1 MSIYDQLTGA
11 AQNYQD
17 FRKRGGFTPQL
28 YGILENIGDAASQFL
43 SPRGRQ
49 AAMNMVEVGD
59 MLNPVGDTLDAMQ
72 MAGEGDYVGA
82 MVNVAGVAIPAG
94 IVKLYGPQTALA
106 AAKAIQETL
115 TGTGDSMAQVGAD
128 VYEKFIE
135 RMNQPGPGPEVVGS
149 NLGNIAEMRRQRNI
163 ERFGYDP
170 ADTAAPVENSAISEY
185 LSVVNPGGKQIPD
198 EARPNLRR
206 GDMYGML
213 PRGSEV
219 IGEKGDISFHR
230 GSDGNFYATAYNPDV
245 GEQDVV
251 GYIQGTGEGTE
262 LAVIEEMQ
270 GQGIG
275 GELQYL
281 FRSENP
287 NAPTGG
293 LTEGG
298 QRLLEKTYNRMQDD
312 GILPS
317 IEQSQLGDNGGPS
330 MLNVS
335 GDVSTVNMPEGSLPQ
350 YTGAAPNRT
359 EPYQRYRP
367 KNTTDRMQRLEASVA
382 DPDNPIN
389 QVFDNYIEKGKDL
402 AGPDWYNTEEL
413 RDWFVSTL
421 GEKEGDAQWREY
433 MELIGTTSTGAKVPQ
448 NIRMASFYRALSPK
462 DRAAVAQIVKDEG
475 ITPKAAAARL
485 GVTPENTP
493 DNYAYGHLKQRNQA
507 GNVVNREAGTWDRAV
522 PEDLTGA
529 ALSKYLQANPKV
541 KGFGND
547 LLGDDTNIAAD
558 MHFMRM
564 LAMADGGGD
573 FLNAQAKLSGENAEI
588 AAQVI
593 GPKRIKKYTNTRKVN
608 GKPVSEINLFKAW
621 QDGHI
626 KDTSAFQQMPTAWAD
641 TPKANEYAAYEDMAN
656 RVAETYGMTP
666 AQFQA
671 SLWMGAGD
679 MTGLAD
685 ESQGTFMNLFRR
697 SLDKRAEERG
707 LSREEMLLDFLYNKS
722 PLAVGGAGVLGGLQ
736 MQNQQDDR
744 GI

>member
-1 MSIYDQLTGA
+1 MSIYDQLTGFV
-11 AQNYQD
+11 N
-17 FRKRGGFTPQL
+17 RGPQRTQAL
-28 YGILENIGDAASQFL
+28 YGILENIGDTASQFL

-59 MLNPVGDTLDAMQ
+59 MINPV
-72 MAGEGDYVGA
+72 AGQYRAGQDFAQGDYVGA
-82 MVNVAGVAIPAG
+82 MTEVAGVLMPAAIVA
-94 IVKLYGPQTALA
+94 KYGPQTALA
-106 AAKAIQETL
+106 AGKAIQETL
-115 TGTGDSMAQVGAD
+115 TGTGDSLGQVGAD
-128 VYEKFIE
+128 VYEAFIQ
-135 RMNQPGPGPEVVGS
+135 RMNQPGEMPAVGS
-149 NLGNIAEMRRQRNI
+149 NLGN
-163 ERFGYDP
+163 FG
-170 ADTAAPVENSAISEY
+170 
-185 LSVVNPGGKQIPD
+185 K
-198 EARPNLRR
+198 
-206 GDMYGML
+206 
-213 PRGSEV
+213 
-219 IGEKGDISFHR
+219 
-230 GSDGNFYATAYNPDV
+230 
-245 GEQDVV
+245 
-251 GYIQGTGEGTE
+251 
-262 LAVIEEMQ
+262 
-270 GQGIG
+270 
-275 GELQYL
+275 
-281 FRSENP
+281 
-287 NAPTGG
+287 
-293 LTEGG
+293 
-298 QRLLEKTYNRMQDD
+298 
-312 GILPS
+312 
-317 IEQSQLGDNGGPS
+317 NGGPP
-330 MLNVS
+330 MLNTS

-367 KNTTDRMQRLEASVA
+367 KNTTERMQRLEAAVA

-485 GVTPENTP
+485 GVTPKNTP

-522 PEDLTGA
+522 PEGLTGA

-626 KDTSAFQQMPTAWAD
+626 KDTSAFQKMPTAWAD

-722 PLAVGGAGVLGGLQ
+722 PLAVGGMGVLGGLQ

>member
-1 MSIYDQLTGA
+1 MSIYEQLTGA

-28 YGILENIGDAASQFL
+28 YGIIENIGDAASQFL

-49 AAMNMVEVGD
+49 AAMNLVEVGD
-59 MLNPVGDTLDAMQ
+59 MINPV
-72 MAGEGDYVGA
+72 AGQYRAGQDFAQGDYVGA
-82 MVNVAGVAIPAG
+82 MTEVAGVLMPAAIVA
-94 IVKLYGPQTALA
+94 KYGPQTALA
-106 AAKAIQETL
+106 AGKAIQETL
-115 TGTGDSMAQVGAD
+115 TGTGDSLGQVGSD
-128 VYEKFIE
+128 VYEAFIQ
-135 RMNQPGPGPEVVGS
+135 RMNQPGEMPAVGS
-149 NLGNIAEMRRQRNI
+149 NLGN
-163 ERFGYDP
+163 FG
-170 ADTAAPVENSAISEY
+170 
-185 LSVVNPGGKQIPD
+185 Q
-198 EARPNLRR
+198 
-206 GDMYGML
+206 
-213 PRGSEV
+213 
-219 IGEKGDISFHR
+219 
-230 GSDGNFYATAYNPDV
+230 
-245 GEQDVV
+245 
-251 GYIQGTGEGTE
+251 
-262 LAVIEEMQ
+262 
-270 GQGIG
+270 
-275 GELQYL
+275 
-281 FRSENP
+281 
-287 NAPTGG
+287 
-293 LTEGG
+293 
-298 QRLLEKTYNRMQDD
+298 
-312 GILPS
+312 
-317 IEQSQLGDNGGPS
+317 NGGPS

-367 KNTTDRMQRLEASVA
+367 KNTTDRMQRLEAAVA

-485 GVTPENTP
+485 GVTPKNTP

-522 PEDLTGA
+522 PEGLTGA

-697 SLDKRAEERG
+697 SLDKRADERG

-722 PLAVGGAGVLGGLQ
+722 PLAVGGMGVLGGLQ

>member
-1 MSIYDQLTGA
+1 MSIYDQLTGFV
-11 AQNYQD
+11 N
-17 FRKRGGFTPQL
+17 RGPQRTQAL
-28 YGILENIGDAASQFL
+28 YGILENIGDTASQFL

-49 AAMNMVEVGD
+49 AAMNLVEVGD
-59 MLNPVGDTLDAMQ
+59 MINPV
-72 MAGEGDYVGA
+72 AGQYRAGQDFAQGDYVGA
-82 MVNVAGVAIPAG
+82 MTEVAGVLMPAAIVA
-94 IVKLYGPQTALA
+94 KYGPQTALA
-106 AAKAIQETL
+106 AGKAIQETL
-115 TGTGDSMAQVGAD
+115 TGTGDSLGQVGAD
-128 VYEKFIE
+128 VYEAFIQ
-135 RMNQPGPGPEVVGS
+135 RMNQPGEMPAVGS
-149 NLGNIAEMRRQRNI
+149 NLGN
-163 ERFGYDP
+163 FG
-170 ADTAAPVENSAISEY
+170 
-185 LSVVNPGGKQIPD
+185 K
-198 EARPNLRR
+198 
-206 GDMYGML
+206 
-213 PRGSEV
+213 
-219 IGEKGDISFHR
+219 
-230 GSDGNFYATAYNPDV
+230 
-245 GEQDVV
+245 
-251 GYIQGTGEGTE
+251 
-262 LAVIEEMQ
+262 
-270 GQGIG
+270 
-275 GELQYL
+275 
-281 FRSENP
+281 
-287 NAPTGG
+287 
-293 LTEGG
+293 
-298 QRLLEKTYNRMQDD
+298 
-312 GILPS
+312 
-317 IEQSQLGDNGGPS
+317 NGGPP
-330 MLNVS
+330 MLNTR

-367 KNTTDRMQRLEASVA
+367 KNTTDRMQRLEAAVA

-389 QVFDNYIEKGKDL
+389 QVFDNYIAKGKDL

-485 GVTPENTP
+485 GVTPKNTP

-626 KDTSAFQQMPTAWAD
+626 KDTSAFQKMPTAWAD

-722 PLAVGGAGVLGGLQ
+722 PLAVGGMGVLGGLQ

>member
-1 MSIYDQLTGA
+1 MSIYDQLTGFV
-11 AQNYQD
+11 N
-17 FRKRGGFTPQL
+17 RGPQRTQAL
-28 YGILENIGDAASQFL
+28 YGILENIGDTASQFL

-49 AAMNMVEVGD
+49 AAMNLVEVGD
-59 MLNPVGDTLDAMQ
+59 MINPV
-72 MAGEGDYVGA
+72 AGQYRAGQDFAQGDYVGA
-82 MVNVAGVAIPAG
+82 MTEVAGVLMPAAIVA
-94 IVKLYGPQTALA
+94 KYGPQTALA
-106 AAKAIQETL
+106 AGKAIQETL
-115 TGTGDSMAQVGAD
+115 TGTGDSLGQVGAD
-128 VYEKFIE
+128 VYEAFIQ
-135 RMNQPGPGPEVVGS
+135 RMNQPGDMPAVGS
-149 NLGNIAEMRRQRNI
+149 NLGN
-163 ERFGYDP
+163 FG
-170 ADTAAPVENSAISEY
+170 
-185 LSVVNPGGKQIPD
+185 K
-198 EARPNLRR
+198 
-206 GDMYGML
+206 
-213 PRGSEV
+213 
-219 IGEKGDISFHR
+219 
-230 GSDGNFYATAYNPDV
+230 
-245 GEQDVV
+245 
-251 GYIQGTGEGTE
+251 
-262 LAVIEEMQ
+262 
-270 GQGIG
+270 
-275 GELQYL
+275 
-281 FRSENP
+281 
-287 NAPTGG
+287 
-293 LTEGG
+293 
-298 QRLLEKTYNRMQDD
+298 
-312 GILPS
+312 
-317 IEQSQLGDNGGPS
+317 NGGPP
-330 MLNVS
+330 MLNTR

-367 KNTTDRMQRLEASVA
+367 KNTTDRMQRLEAAVA

-485 GVTPENTP
+485 GVTPKNTP

-608 GKPVSEINLFKAW
+608 GKPVSKINLFKA
-621 QDGHI
+621 
-626 KDTSAFQQMPTAWAD
+626 
-641 TPKANEYAAYEDMAN
+641 
-656 RVAETYGMTP
+656 
-666 AQFQA
+666 
-671 SLWMGAGD
+671 
-679 MTGLAD
+679 
-685 ESQGTFMNLFRR
+685 
-697 SLDKRAEERG
+697 
-707 LSREEMLLDFLYNKS
+707 
-722 PLAVGGAGVLGGLQ
+722 
-736 MQNQQDDR
+736 
-744 GI
+744 

>member
-1 MSIYDQLTGA
+1 MSIYEQLTGA

-28 YGILENIGDAASQFL
+28 YGIIENIGDAASQFL

-49 AAMNMVEVGD
+49 AAMNLVEVGD
-59 MLNPVGDTLDAMQ
+59 MVNPV
-72 MAGEGDYVGA
+72 AGQYRAGQDFAQGDYVGA
-82 MVNVAGVAIPAG
+82 MTEVAGVLMPAAIVA
-94 IVKLYGPQTALA
+94 KYGPQTALA
-106 AAKAIQETL
+106 AGKAIQETL
-115 TGTGDSMAQVGAD
+115 TGTGDSLGQVGSD
-128 VYEKFIE
+128 VYEAFIQ
-135 RMNQPGPGPEVVGS
+135 RMNQPGEMPAVGS
-149 NLGNIAEMRRQRNI
+149 NLGN
-163 ERFGYDP
+163 FG
-170 ADTAAPVENSAISEY
+170 
-185 LSVVNPGGKQIPD
+185 Q
-198 EARPNLRR
+198 
-206 GDMYGML
+206 
-213 PRGSEV
+213 
-219 IGEKGDISFHR
+219 
-230 GSDGNFYATAYNPDV
+230 
-245 GEQDVV
+245 
-251 GYIQGTGEGTE
+251 
-262 LAVIEEMQ
+262 
-270 GQGIG
+270 
-275 GELQYL
+275 
-281 FRSENP
+281 
-287 NAPTGG
+287 
-293 LTEGG
+293 
-298 QRLLEKTYNRMQDD
+298 
-312 GILPS
+312 
-317 IEQSQLGDNGGPS
+317 NGGPS

-367 KNTTDRMQRLEASVA
+367 KNTTDRMQRLEAAVA

-433 MELIGTTSTGAKVPQ
+433 MELIGTTSTGAQVPQ

-462 DRAAVAQIVKDEG
+462 DRTAVAQIVKDEG

-485 GVTPENTP
+485 GVTPKNTP

-507 GNVVNREAGTWDRAV
+507 GNVINREAGTWDRAV

-656 RVAETYGMTP
+656 RVAEAYGMTP

-685 ESQGTFMNLFRR
+685 ASQGTFMNLFRR

-722 PLAVGGAGVLGGLQ
+722 PLAVGGMGVLGGLQ

>member
-1 MSIYDQLTGA
+1 MSIYDQLTGFV
-11 AQNYQD
+11 N
-17 FRKRGGFTPQL
+17 RGPQRTQAL
-28 YGILENIGDAASQFL
+28 YGILENIGDTASQFL

-59 MLNPVGDTLDAMQ
+59 MINPV
-72 MAGEGDYVGA
+72 AGQYRAGQDFAQGDYVGA
-82 MVNVAGVAIPAG
+82 MTEVAGVLMPAAIVA
-94 IVKLYGPQTALA
+94 KYGPQTALA
-106 AAKAIQETL
+106 AGKAIQETL
-115 TGTGDSMAQVGAD
+115 TGTGDSLGQVGAD
-128 VYEKFIE
+128 VYEAFIQ
-135 RMNQPGPGPEVVGS
+135 RMNQPGEMPVVGS
-149 NLGNIAEMRRQRNI
+149 NLGN
-163 ERFGYDP
+163 FG
-170 ADTAAPVENSAISEY
+170 
-185 LSVVNPGGKQIPD
+185 Q
-198 EARPNLRR
+198 
-206 GDMYGML
+206 
-213 PRGSEV
+213 
-219 IGEKGDISFHR
+219 
-230 GSDGNFYATAYNPDV
+230 
-245 GEQDVV
+245 
-251 GYIQGTGEGTE
+251 
-262 LAVIEEMQ
+262 
-270 GQGIG
+270 
-275 GELQYL
+275 
-281 FRSENP
+281 
-287 NAPTGG
+287 
-293 LTEGG
+293 
-298 QRLLEKTYNRMQDD
+298 
-312 GILPS
+312 
-317 IEQSQLGDNGGPS
+317 NGGPS

-389 QVFDNYIEKGKDL
+389 QIFDNYIEKGKDL

-485 GVTPENTP
+485 GVTPKNTP

-522 PEDLTGA
+522 PEGLTGA

-626 KDTSAFQQMPTAWAD
+626 KDTSAFQKMPTAWAD

-722 PLAVGGAGVLGGLQ
+722 PLAIGGAGVLGGLQ

>member
-1 MSIYDQLTGA
+1 MSIYDQLTGFV
-11 AQNYQD
+11 N
-17 FRKRGGFTPQL
+17 RGPQRTQAL

-59 MLNPVGDTLDAMQ
+59 MINPV
-72 MAGEGDYVGA
+72 AGQYRAGQDFAQGDYVGA
-82 MVNVAGVAIPAG
+82 MTEVAGVLMPAAIVA
-94 IVKLYGPQTALA
+94 KYGPQTALA
-106 AAKAIQETL
+106 AGKAIQETL
-115 TGTGDSMAQVGAD
+115 TGTGDSLGQVGAD

-149 NLGNIAEMRRQRNI
+149 NLGN
-163 ERFGYDP
+163 FG
-170 ADTAAPVENSAISEY
+170 
-185 LSVVNPGGKQIPD
+185 Q
-198 EARPNLRR
+198 
-206 GDMYGML
+206 
-213 PRGSEV
+213 
-219 IGEKGDISFHR
+219 
-230 GSDGNFYATAYNPDV
+230 
-245 GEQDVV
+245 
-251 GYIQGTGEGTE
+251 
-262 LAVIEEMQ
+262 
-270 GQGIG
+270 
-275 GELQYL
+275 
-281 FRSENP
+281 
-287 NAPTGG
+287 
-293 LTEGG
+293 
-298 QRLLEKTYNRMQDD
+298 
-312 GILPS
+312 
-317 IEQSQLGDNGGPS
+317 NGGPS

-367 KNTTDRMQRLEASVA
+367 KNTTDRMQRLEAAVA

-626 KDTSAFQQMPTAWAD
+626 KDTSPFQKMPTAWAD

-736 MQNQQDDR
+736 MQNQQNDR

>member
-1 MSIYDQLTGA
+1 MSIYDQLTGFV
-11 AQNYQD
+11 N
-17 FRKRGGFTPQL
+17 RGPQRTQAL
-28 YGILENIGDAASQFL
+28 YGILENIGDTASQFL

-59 MLNPVGDTLDAMQ
+59 MINPV
-72 MAGEGDYVGA
+72 AGQYRAGQDFAQGDYVGA
-82 MVNVAGVAIPAG
+82 MTEVAGVLMPAAIVA
-94 IVKLYGPQTALA
+94 KYGPQTALA
-106 AAKAIQETL
+106 AGKAIQETL
-115 TGTGDSMAQVGAD
+115 TGTGDSLGQVGAD
-128 VYEKFIE
+128 VYEAFIQ
-135 RMNQPGPGPEVVGS
+135 RMNQPGEMPVVGS
-149 NLGNIAEMRRQRNI
+149 NLGN
-163 ERFGYDP
+163 FG
-170 ADTAAPVENSAISEY
+170 
-185 LSVVNPGGKQIPD
+185 Q
-198 EARPNLRR
+198 
-206 GDMYGML
+206 
-213 PRGSEV
+213 
-219 IGEKGDISFHR
+219 
-230 GSDGNFYATAYNPDV
+230 
-245 GEQDVV
+245 
-251 GYIQGTGEGTE
+251 
-262 LAVIEEMQ
+262 
-270 GQGIG
+270 
-275 GELQYL
+275 
-281 FRSENP
+281 
-287 NAPTGG
+287 
-293 LTEGG
+293 
-298 QRLLEKTYNRMQDD
+298 
-312 GILPS
+312 
-317 IEQSQLGDNGGPS
+317 NGGPS

-367 KNTTDRMQRLEASVA
+367 KNTTDRMQRLEAAVA

-485 GVTPENTP
+485 GVTPKNTP

-522 PEDLTGA
+522 PEGLTGA

-626 KDTSAFQQMPTAWAD
+626 KDTSAFQKMPTAWAD

-722 PLAVGGAGVLGGLQ
+722 PLAVGGMGVLGGLQ

>member
-1 MSIYDQLTGA
+1 MSIYDQLTGFV
-11 AQNYQD
+11 N
-17 FRKRGGFTPQL
+17 RGPQRTQAL

-59 MLNPVGDTLDAMQ
+59 MINPV
-72 MAGEGDYVGA
+72 AGQYRAGQDFAQGDYVGA
-82 MVNVAGVAIPAG
+82 MTEVAGVLMPTAIVA
-94 IVKLYGPQTALA
+94 KYGPQTALA
-106 AAKAIQETL
+106 AGKAIQETL
-115 TGTGDSMAQVGAD
+115 TGTGDSLGQVGAD
-128 VYEKFIE
+128 VYEAFIQ
-135 RMNQPGPGPEVVGS
+135 RMNQPGEMPVVGS
-149 NLGNIAEMRRQRNI
+149 NLGN
-163 ERFGYDP
+163 FG
-170 ADTAAPVENSAISEY
+170 
-185 LSVVNPGGKQIPD
+185 Q
-198 EARPNLRR
+198 
-206 GDMYGML
+206 
-213 PRGSEV
+213 
-219 IGEKGDISFHR
+219 
-230 GSDGNFYATAYNPDV
+230 
-245 GEQDVV
+245 
-251 GYIQGTGEGTE
+251 
-262 LAVIEEMQ
+262 
-270 GQGIG
+270 
-275 GELQYL
+275 
-281 FRSENP
+281 
-287 NAPTGG
+287 
-293 LTEGG
+293 
-298 QRLLEKTYNRMQDD
+298 
-312 GILPS
+312 
-317 IEQSQLGDNGGPS
+317 NGGPS

-367 KNTTDRMQRLEASVA
+367 KKTTDRMQRLEAAVA

-485 GVTPENTP
+485 GVTPKNTP

-626 KDTSAFQQMPTAWAD
+626 KDTSPFQKMPTAWAD

-722 PLAVGGAGVLGGLQ
+722 PLAVGGMGVLGGLQ

>member
-1 MSIYDQLTGA
+1 MSIYEQLTGA

-28 YGILENIGDAASQFL
+28 YGIIENIGDAASQFL

-49 AAMNMVEVGD
+49 AAMNLVEVGD
-59 MLNPVGDTLDAMQ
+59 MINPV
-72 MAGEGDYVGA
+72 AGQYRAGQDFAQGDYVGA
-82 MVNVAGVAIPAG
+82 MTEVAGVLMPAAIVA
-94 IVKLYGPQTALA
+94 KYGPQTALA
-106 AAKAIQETL
+106 AGKAIQETL
-115 TGTGDSMAQVGAD
+115 TGTGDSLGQVGSD
-128 VYEKFIE
+128 VYEAFIQ
-135 RMNQPGPGPEVVGS
+135 RMNQPGEMPAVGS
-149 NLGNIAEMRRQRNI
+149 NLGN
-163 ERFGYDP
+163 FG
-170 ADTAAPVENSAISEY
+170 
-185 LSVVNPGGKQIPD
+185 Q
-198 EARPNLRR
+198 
-206 GDMYGML
+206 
-213 PRGSEV
+213 
-219 IGEKGDISFHR
+219 
-230 GSDGNFYATAYNPDV
+230 
-245 GEQDVV
+245 
-251 GYIQGTGEGTE
+251 
-262 LAVIEEMQ
+262 
-270 GQGIG
+270 
-275 GELQYL
+275 
-281 FRSENP
+281 
-287 NAPTGG
+287 
-293 LTEGG
+293 
-298 QRLLEKTYNRMQDD
+298 
-312 GILPS
+312 
-317 IEQSQLGDNGGPS
+317 NGGPS

-350 YTGAAPNRT
+350 YTGAAPNRS

-367 KNTTDRMQRLEASVA
+367 KNTTDRMQRLEAAVA

-485 GVTPENTP
+485 GVTPKNTP

-522 PEDLTGA
+522 PEGLTGA

-697 SLDKRAEERG
+697 SLDKRADERG

-722 PLAVGGAGVLGGLQ
+722 PLAVGGMGVLGGLQ

>member
-1 MSIYDQLTGA
+1 MSIYDQLTGFV
-11 AQNYQD
+11 N
-17 FRKRGGFTPQL
+17 RGPQRTQAL

-59 MLNPVGDTLDAMQ
+59 MINPV
-72 MAGEGDYVGA
+72 AGQYRAGQDFAQGDYVGA
-82 MVNVAGVAIPAG
+82 LTEVAGVLMPTAIVA
-94 IVKLYGPQTALA
+94 KYGPQTALA
-106 AAKAIQETL
+106 AGKAIQETL
-115 TGTGDSMAQVGAD
+115 TGTGDSLGQVGAD
-128 VYEKFIE
+128 VYEAFIQ
-135 RMNQPGPGPEVVGS
+135 RMNQPGEMPVVGS
-149 NLGNIAEMRRQRNI
+149 NLGN
-163 ERFGYDP
+163 FG
-170 ADTAAPVENSAISEY
+170 
-185 LSVVNPGGKQIPD
+185 Q
-198 EARPNLRR
+198 
-206 GDMYGML
+206 
-213 PRGSEV
+213 
-219 IGEKGDISFHR
+219 
-230 GSDGNFYATAYNPDV
+230 
-245 GEQDVV
+245 
-251 GYIQGTGEGTE
+251 
-262 LAVIEEMQ
+262 
-270 GQGIG
+270 
-275 GELQYL
+275 
-281 FRSENP
+281 
-287 NAPTGG
+287 
-293 LTEGG
+293 
-298 QRLLEKTYNRMQDD
+298 
-312 GILPS
+312 
-317 IEQSQLGDNGGPS
+317 NGGPS

-485 GVTPENTP
+485 GVTPKNTP

-522 PEDLTGA
+522 PEGLTGA

-626 KDTSAFQQMPTAWAD
+626 KDTSAFQKMPTAWAD

-722 PLAVGGAGVLGGLQ
+722 PLAVGGMGVLGGLQ

>member
-1 MSIYDQLTGA
+1 MSIYDQLTGFV
-11 AQNYQD
+11 N
-17 FRKRGGFTPQL
+17 RGPQRTQAL
-28 YGILENIGDAASQFL
+28 YGILENIGDTASYFL

-115 TGTGDSMAQVGAD
+115 TGTGDSLGQVGSD
-128 VYEKFIE
+128 VYEAFIQ
-135 RMNQPGPGPEVVGS
+135 RMNQPGEMPAVGS
-149 NLGNIAEMRRQRNI
+149 NLGN
-163 ERFGYDP
+163 FG
-170 ADTAAPVENSAISEY
+170 
-185 LSVVNPGGKQIPD
+185 K
-198 EARPNLRR
+198 
-206 GDMYGML
+206 
-213 PRGSEV
+213 
-219 IGEKGDISFHR
+219 
-230 GSDGNFYATAYNPDV
+230 
-245 GEQDVV
+245 
-251 GYIQGTGEGTE
+251 
-262 LAVIEEMQ
+262 
-270 GQGIG
+270 
-275 GELQYL
+275 
-281 FRSENP
+281 
-287 NAPTGG
+287 
-293 LTEGG
+293 
-298 QRLLEKTYNRMQDD
+298 
-312 GILPS
+312 
-317 IEQSQLGDNGGPS
+317 NGGPP
-330 MLNVS
+330 MLNTS

-367 KNTTDRMQRLEASVA
+367 KKTTDRMQRLEAAVA

-485 GVTPENTP
+485 GVTPKNTP

-522 PEDLTGA
+522 PEGLTGA

-626 KDTSAFQQMPTAWAD
+626 KDTSAFQKMPTAWAD

-722 PLAVGGAGVLGGLQ
+722 PLAVGGMGVLGGLQ